1 MKAGAKIRKK
11 VEPEPKIS
19 SFGSATLNRTNKEQ
33 TQKLLRKICKFEAKP
48 GKMDTNRGT
57 E

>member
-19 SFGSATLNRTNKEQ
+19 SFGSATLSRTNKEQ